1 MFVTYVRHDLE
12 RNRYTNTFVT
22 VAKSL
27 GIQATDDGPSLSPV
41 YSLAVQ
47 NQGLWL
53 LSGLE
58 SGGIN
63 LQSVRHD
70 EGKRITCLRKHTSAV
85 SALLLSQDEK
95 SVLSGSW
102 DKTVLDWDLNSGQP
116 KRSFEGSGGQISA
129 IEVRPLSSL
138 PVPPETDDLTLTNGT
153 FSSNDAV
160 KHLTNGFTSHDDTNG
175 LQSDA
180 QIEGEEVGPASPV
193 DSLFGGNDADSLF
206 GDKDEGRPGAPSG
219 GDFGDDDDDEFSRAI
234 ANGLQQQEAE
244 DAEGDTGMGDAGGP
258 VQPPDSTAQSAQQ
271 PQFEGLPQSSAGLNE
286 ATATAPTLLTNGLP
300 HSDEPFNES
309 LPPVKEEPLS
319 SDPDISSDTTFLAA
333 SFDGTLRIWDRRQP
347 NPISRILPR
356 NVPPWCM
363 NACWSPDGNF
373 IYAGRRNGTVEE
385 FSLHK
390 GFRSAE
396 RTFKFPQG
404 SGPVSAVRAMPN
416 GRHLIWYVGTAS
428 AQQKEPLLTTL
439 LVHHLIFSVFTI

>member
-1 MFVTYVRHDLE
+1 MFVISIRHDLE
-12 RNRYTNTFVT
+12 LQNNTNTTVS
-22 VAKSL
+22 VAKGL
-27 GIQATDDGPSLSPV
+27 GIQATDDGPLLSPV

-85 SALLLSQDEK
+85 SVLLLSQDEK

-102 DKTVLDWDLNSGQP
+102 DKNVLDWDLNSGQP

-138 PVPPETDDLTLTNGT
+138 PVPRETDEFTLTNGS
-153 FSSNDAV
+153 FSSNDAI
-160 KHLTNGFTSHDDTNG
+160 KQLTNGFTSHDDTNAMQLDG
-175 LQSDA
+175 QA
-180 QIEGEEVGPASPV
+180 EGEEVAPASPA

-206 GDKDEGRPGAPSG
+206 GDKDDGRPGAPSG
-219 GDFGDDDDDEFSRAI
+219 GDFADDDDDEFSRAI

-244 DAEGDTGMGDAGGP
+244 DAEGDTGMGDTGGP
-258 VQPPDSTAQSAQQ
+258 VQPPESTAQSATQ
-271 PQFEGLPQSSAGLNE
+271 PLSEELPDTAAELNG
-286 ATATAPTLLTNGLP
+286 ATATAPTLPTNGLP
-300 HSDEPFNES
+300 HCDEAFDES
-309 LPPVKEEPLS
+309 CAKSKEESCS
-319 SDPDISSDTTFLAA
+319 SDPNLSSDTTFLAA
-333 SFDGTLRIWDRRQP
+333 SIDGTLRVWDRRQA

-416 GRHLIWYVGTAS
+416 GRHLIWYVLVHGSYVCLAK
-428 AQQKEPLLTTL
+428 QPLLTRG
-439 LVHHLIFSVFTI
+439 F